1 MAETY
6 ASAVRMPTHYT
17 TDATTRTCG
26 SGGSSGRP
34 VLISRRLTRMLFGQR
49 HGVSPTGAPNVDAP
63 AAALAADLTAERQRW
78 EQERKMLLEDCT
90 SMRAEAAEAER
101 MLQGWSSMIR
111 DLLFYG
117 FFYGRQ
123 QAMLERLTETLHDAV
138 GEIDG
143 VNEVEVTEFRLPAA
157 PDFVPHL
164 ALTKYCGPELS
175 EWMLRWEPPSIQA
188 GGSICLRGR
197 KFGVSF
203 SIVVAVSAMRL
214 HGPLV
219 LRWNPED
226 AEQVLHAAFKKM
238 PNIGFD
244 VSLAGKALSLGSDT
258 LRAWLTRQLERA
270 LASHCVLPQTL
281 DVGLPFPRDGGFV
294 ASAPQHIAG
303 SPSSSPADGRS
314 ATAVGSSSCHEVDR
328 SHSSSTDSGWNDD
341 AVQEDLISL
350 RQLLALR
357 TDSFLGPTWLLNAAL
372 AQLLCVPL
380 VELESRAPT
389 LKATGGERV
398 ELDDWATGVC
408 APVSRNLLHFHA
420 SCADFAC
427 ASCVV

>member
-164 ALTKYCGPELS
+164 S
-175 EWMLRWEPPSIQA
+175 PSIA
-188 GGSICLRGR
+188 ARSCLSGCCDGSRLVFKQEGR
-197 KFGVSF
+197 F
-203 SIVVAVSAMRL
+203 
-214 HGPLV
+214 
-219 LRWNPED
+219 
-226 AEQVLHAAFKKM
+226 AF
-238 PNIGFD
+238 
-244 VSLAGKALSLGSDT
+244 A
-258 LRAWLTRQLERA
+258 
-270 LASHCVLPQTL
+270 
-281 DVGLPFPRDGGFV
+281 V
-294 ASAPQHIAG
+294 ASSAYR
-303 SPSSSPADGRS
+303 SPSWS
-314 ATAVGSSSCHEVDR
+314 
-328 SHSSSTDSGWNDD
+328 
-341 AVQEDLISL
+341 Q
-350 RQLLALR
+350 
-357 TDSFLGPTWLLNAAL
+357 
-372 AQLLCVPL
+372 
-380 VELESRAPT
+380 
-389 LKATGGERV
+389 
-398 ELDDWATGVC
+398 
-408 APVSRNLLHFHA
+408 
-420 SCADFAC
+420 
-427 ASCVV
+427 